1 MARVL
6 SAESTELFTG
16 PVDAPL
22 QVVRV
27 TLAEQATVRVTGPGV
42 STPEPAR
49 GEGVVEVS
57 VSTSDSP
64 GSVVRARVV
73 ADDGSGLD
81 FDLTVAEPGWTVHMV
96 SHFHYDPVWWNTQ
109 AAYTTAWDALDFP
122 GSPRS
127 AYQLAGFDLVR
138 AHLDL
143 ALREPE
149 YKFVLAEVDY
159 LKPYWDAFPGD
170 RDVLRR
176 LIAEDR
182 VEIMGGTYNEPNTNL
197 CSPESAI
204 RNFVHGIGFQRH
216 VLGADPRTAWQ
227 LDVFGHDPAFPGMAA
242 DAGLSSSSWARGP
255 FHQWGPM
262 ETRDGV
268 KGDPGRMQFPSE
280 FEWISPSGRG
290 LLTSYMADHYSAGWW
305 MDSAP
310 SLDEAEAAVLTLF
323 QGLKKVA
330 TTRNVLL
337 PVGTDYTPPNKWITR
352 IHRDWGSRYTWP
364 RFVCA
369 LPKEFFAAVRAELAE
384 RGEEPTPQSRDM
396 NPVYTGKDV
405 SYIDTKQAQRE
416 AEDVLLEAE
425 RFAVFA
431 SLVTGARYPD
441 AAFAKA
447 WVQLAYGAHHDGITG
462 SESDQVY
469 LDLLWGWREARE
481 LALGV
486 RDSALRQLTDRVD
499 FSQAVGR
506 GVVVWNSLASS
517 RTDLVTAR
525 LTDPV
530 HGSVSVVD
538 DSGTELPALVDHD
551 GHSVSFLA
559 RDVPSFGWRAYTIR
573 VSTVDKSIV
582 DEPVDGVDSSR
593 WQPVDGC
600 AVANGHYRVEVDPG
614 RGGGVV
620 SLVELP
626 GERELVAP
634 GSVGNELAV
643 YEEYHQ
649 HPRFGEGPW
658 HLLPKGP
665 VQVSS
670 ANNASVQAFRCPIG
684 QRLVVRGEIGPVR
697 YTQTITLWR
706 GVPRVDCSTKVDEF
720 TGSDQL
726 LRLRWPCP
734 VPGALPVSEVGDA
747 VVGRGFGL
755 PDVDSAEHPW
765 TLDNP
770 ACTWFGLSAT
780 ARIRVGG
787 ATRAIGVAELV
798 APSRAEAAP
807 LARELTVALA
817 RAGVTAT
824 CGTSGGPRYGHLEV
838 DSNLPDVRFA
848 LGGPDRNA
856 FTARVLAEA
865 DPAYR
870 EELDRQ
876 LAATGRAVVWVPAE
890 RPLAEVWVPSADLR
904 AARALPVLIVAGDDL
919 GAVIKS
925 IVDDLADHEIVVEQS
940 VDAGVGDFEPRTV
953 ALLNRGVPGFAVD
966 AAGTLHASL
975 LRSCTGWPSG
985 VWIDPPRRTTPDGS
999 GFQLQHWTHVFD
1011 YAVVSTDGDW
1021 RNGIPERSAEF
1032 SRPLIAVPSP
1042 EDGVGGLPG
1051 SGSLLRVE
1059 PAGAVNLAAV
1069 KAAGNPLARGS
1080 ARPVDPAEGIAV
1092 RLVETSG
1099 TAVAALLS
1107 SPLLSF
1113 ADAATA
1119 DLLEQ
1124 RRDSIPSGAELS
1136 VDLAPFEI
1144 ATIVARPE
1152 PNRWSTLD
1160 GRPLGPEAEVAQPL
1174 YARYWMHN
1182 RGPAPLGGLPVA
1194 VHIDPVTGLVQP
1206 GGDITLTLT
1215 VASDCTDAELHGVVR
1230 LVVPDGWTSTPAQLP
1245 FGLAPGGHWQTEV
1258 QVSAPGGDQQGP
1270 HPVRAQ
1276 LELVGEALPPSWRQ
1290 VVEDVAML
1298 STVAEPAQPL
1308 RLAGSPRAVRVAR
1321 GARERLTVDVVCQT
1335 SAPVSVEA
1343 QLLTPWGTWDATPD
1357 WWQVRELKG
1366 RTEFGFDIA
1375 PPPWAEPGAYWALV
1389 KVAGA
1394 GRILYSDAVALVVTT

>member
-1 MARVL
+1 MPKVL

-16 PVDAPL
+16 PADAPL

-27 TLAEQATVRVTGPGV
+27 TLDGPATVRVTGAGLD
-42 STPEPAR
+42 TPEPVS
-49 GEGVVEVS
+49 GDGVVEVS

-64 GSVVRARVV
+64 GTVVPARVITDHG
-73 ADDGSGLD
+73 AEFA
-81 FDLTVAEPGWTVHMV
+81 FDLTVAEPGWTMHMV

-138 AHLDL
+138 AHLAL

-159 LKPYWDAFPGD
+159 LKPYWDAFPAD

-176 LIAEDR
+176 LIAEGR
-182 VEIMGGTYNEPNTNL
+182 VEVMGGTYNEPNTNL

-204 RNFVHGIGFQRH
+204 RNFVHGIGFQRD
-216 VLGADPRTAWQ
+216 VLGADPQTAWQ

-262 ETRDGV
+262 EVRDGV
-268 KGDPGRMQFPSE
+268 QGDPTRMQFPSE

-290 LLTSYMADHYSAGWW
+290 LLTSYMADHYSSGWR
-305 MDSAP
+305 MDAAP
-310 SLDEAEAAVLTLF
+310 TLEEAAKSALTLF

-337 PVGTDYTPPNKWITR
+337 PVGTDYTPPNKWVTR
-352 IHRDWGSRYTWP
+352 IHRDWNSRYTWP
-364 RFVCA
+364 KFVCA

-396 NPVYTGKDV
+396 NPIYTGKDV

-416 AEDVLLEAE
+416 AEDLLLEAE
-425 RFAVFA
+425 RYAVFA
-431 SLVTGARYPD
+431 SLLTGARYPD

-481 LALGV
+481 LALSA
-486 RDSALRQLTDRVD
+486 RNSALRVLTDRVD

-506 GVVVWNSLASS
+506 GVVVWNSIAAP
-517 RTDLVTAR
+517 RTDLVTVH
-525 LTDPV
+525 LEDPV
-530 HGSVSVVD
+530 HNRVSVVD
-538 DSGTELPALVDHD
+538 DDGTELPALVDHE
-551 GHSVSFLA
+551 GHSVTFLA

-573 VSTVDKSIV
+573 LSTVDKSTV
-582 DEPVDGVDSSR
+582 DEPVDSVDSST
-593 WQPVDGC
+593 WLPVDGYEI
-600 AVANGHYRVEVDPG
+600 ANAHHRIAVDPG

-626 GERELVAP
+626 HGRELIAT
-634 GSVGNELAV
+634 GRVGNELAL
-643 YEEYHQ
+643 YEEYDR

-665 VQVSS
+665 VRVSGD
-670 ANNASVQAFRCPIG
+670 NNAAVQAFQSPLG
-684 QRLVVRGEIGPVR
+684 QRLVVRGQLGTVG

-706 GVPRVDCSTKVDEF
+706 GVSRVDCSTKVEEF

-770 ACTWFGLSAT
+770 AYTWFGLSAT
-780 ARIRVGG
+780 ARVSVGDSV
-787 ATRAIGVAELV
+787 RAIGVAELI

-817 RAGVTAT
+817 QAGVTAT
-824 CGTSGGPRYGHLEV
+824 CSTADGPRYGHLEV

-848 LGGPDRNA
+848 LGGPDRNS
-856 FTARVLAEA
+856 FTAKVLAEA
-865 DPAYR
+865 DPSYR
-870 EELDRQ
+870 EEVERQ
-876 LAATGRAVVWVPAE
+876 LGAAGRAMVWVPAE

-904 AARALPVLIVAGDDL
+904 AARALPVLIIAGADL
-919 GAVIKS
+919 DAAIES
-925 IVDDLADHEIVVEQS
+925 IVDDLVDHEIEVRQ
-940 VDAGVGDFEPRTV
+940 DAPSGIGEFESRTV

-966 AAGTLHASL
+966 SAGTLHASL

-985 VWIDPPRRTTPDGS
+985 VWIDPPRRATPDGS

-1011 YAVVSTDGDW
+1011 YAVVSSEGDW
-1021 RNGIPERSAEF
+1021 RKGIPQRSAEF
-1032 SRPLIAVPSP
+1032 SRPLVAVLSP

-1051 SGSLLRVE
+1051 SGSLLKVE
-1059 PAGAVNLAAV
+1059 PAGGVSLAAL
-1069 KAAGNPLARGS
+1069 KALGNPLARGS
-1080 ARPVDPAEGIAV
+1080 AHPADPAEGIAV

-1099 TAVAALLS
+1099 LMTEARVS
-1107 SPLLSF
+1107 STLLSF
-1113 ADAATA
+1113 LDPATA

-1124 RRDSIPSGAELS
+1124 RGDSLADTSLT
-1136 VDLAPFEI
+1136 LAPFEI
-1144 ATIVARPE
+1144 ATLVARPE
-1152 PNRWSTLD
+1152 LTRWSTMD
-1160 GRPLGPEAEVAQPL
+1160 GAPLGPEREVAQPL
-1174 YARYWMHN
+1174 YTRYWMHN
-1182 RGPAPLGGLPVA
+1182 RGPAPMGGLPVA
-1194 VHIDPVTGLVQP
+1194 VHLDPVTGLVQP

-1215 VASDCTDAELHGVVR
+1215 VASDCTDAQLHGVVR
-1230 LVVPDGWTSTPAQLP
+1230 FVVPDGWTCVPPQLP

-1258 QVSAPGGDQQGP
+1258 QVKAPKGAVELP
-1270 HPVRAQ
+1270 HPIRAQ
-1276 LELVGEALPPSWRQ
+1276 LELTGEALPPSWLQ

-1298 STVAEPAQPL
+1298 STVSEPAQPL
-1308 RLAGSPRAVRVAR
+1308 RLAGAPSAVRVAR
-1321 GARERLTVDVVCQT
+1321 GGRERLSVDVVGAT

-1357 WWQVRELKG
+1357 WWQVREVVG
-1366 RTEFGFDIA
+1366 RAEFGFDIA
-1375 PPPWAEPGAYWALV
+1375 PPPWAEPGDYWALV
-1389 KVAGA
+1389 KIAGA
-1394 GRILYSDAVALVVTT
+1394 GRILYSEAVALVVTA